1 MDRPNAED
9 LVKGNWEAILTH
21 AGLDSSYLRYR
32 EGPCP
37 LCGGT
42 ERYRWKR
49 AQEAGFCNGCRRISG
64 FQLLI
69 HILGTDFIGA
79 ANFVRKW
86 KGYQDSNDW
95 SGGTHVARVAQP
107 LVKEDAFDPDALRA
121 KYQKAWSE
129 AAPVQQGDTAHSY
142 LSTRVPGMV
151 EIPRVTRLHPG
162 MGYYERGEDDKFF
175 LVGTY
180 KVMLCAAQGL
190 DGRVTNLWR
199 TYLGADGQKAPVK
212 NAKKAFGKFLQP
224 SSAVR
229 LFEPETEL
237 GIAEGVENAIWVTVN
252 YGIPCWATLSESG
265 MRKFDVPSGYERVKK
280 FRIFGDNDAPDSR
293 GRRAGND
300 AAETLK
306 SKLRVDGRHATV
318 ILPKWTSMDFA
329 DFSKAVK

>member
-1 MDRPNAED
+1 MLLPNAED
-9 LVKGNWEAILTH
+9 LAPGNWEEILTH
-21 AGLDSSYLRYR
+21 AGLDASYLRYE

-42 ERYRWKR
+42 ERYRWRSKK
-49 AQEAGFCNGCRRISG
+49 ESGFCNGCRFISG
-64 FQLLI
+64 FRLLS
-69 HILGTDFIGA
+69 HLLTTDFKGA
-79 ANFVRKW
+79 ATFVRHW
-86 KGYQDSNDW
+86 AGYRNDTEEGP
-95 SGGTHVARVAQP
+95 SPRVLRVARP
-107 LVKEDAFDPDALRA
+107 LPKEDTFDPDALRA
-121 KYQKAWSE
+121 KYQQAWSE
-129 AAPVQQGDTAHSY
+129 SVPVQPGDAAHAYLTA
-142 LSTRVPGMV
+142 RVPGMV
-151 EIPRVTRLHPG
+151 AIPRVTRLHPG
-162 MGYYERGEDDKFF
+162 MGYYLKGEDKKTR
-175 LVGTY
+175 LLGTH

-199 TYLGADGQKAPVK
+199 TYLGDDGQKAPYK